1 MELSVYFQMVD
12 NCIKELG
19 VDPEACRGQ
28 NPGQWN
34 LKRGSADV
42 WIDVFKREQDFFGY
56 YQCMAPVCP
65 VPKANTEQFFQELL
79 EINNSLYGVGFVKF
93 KDAIYIKEIRELEG
107 IDEKEIVTIMRRV
120 GTYAD
125 DYDDHFKNKYFGG
138 GNAPK
143 GF

>member
-1 MELSVYFQMVD
+1 MDLSVYYAMVD

-34 LKRGSADV
+34 LKKGSADV
-42 WIDVFKREQDFFGY
+42 WIDVFKRPEDYFGY

-65 VPKANTEQFFQELL
+65 VPKANIEQFYQEIL
-79 EINNSLYGVGFVKF
+79 EINHTLYGVGFTKF
-93 KDAIYIKEIRELEG
+93 KDWVYVKVIRELEG
-107 IDEKEIVTIMRRV
+107 IDEKEMIAMMRRV

-138 GNAPK
+138 GNPPT
-143 GF
+143 GM